1 MARGRLD
8 DVKAVRRA
16 TGATVNDVLL
26 TAVALMLSEFL
37 DDPPEEGGCARTGV
51 GTVRGRARRA
61 RVRQVR
67 AGALIVGATGVL
79 DGGHLLRDA
88 NER

>member
-37 DDPPEEGGCARTGV
+37 DDPPEEVVALVPVSVRSEDERGELGSARCAP
-51 GTVRGRARRA
+51 GR
-61 RVRQVR
+61 
-67 AGALIVGATGVL
+67 
-79 DGGHLLRDA
+79 
-88 NER
+88 